1 MDKSTEFSVM
11 GYKLLVTQFLDA
23 NYRFCD
29 FTQKSSDERVVIFRH
44 DIDFSTQAARDLAN
58 LEAELGI
65 TSTYF
70 FLIRSPFYNIYEPA
84 TLSHIREINSLGHN
98 IGLHFDASLYDN
110 SFTCLDYAANKEC
123 EILEKIVGLSPE
135 FISFHRPTKS
145 LLGLDKKVG
154 GRDHSYNTRF
164 FRDFGYVSD
173 SRGEWRFGPPDKH
186 QAFADGKGMQ
196 VLTHPIW
203 WMTEGQTASK
213 KITNFIAERVRQVS
227 QNVKTNCNVQFN
239 EDPDA

>member
-1 MDKSTEFSVM
+1 M
-11 GYKLLVTQFLDA
+11 
-23 NYRFCD
+23 
-29 FTQKSSDERVVIFRH
+29 
-44 DIDFSTQAARDLAN
+44 
-58 LEAELGI
+58 
-65 TSTYF
+65 
-70 FLIRSPFYNIYEPA
+70 
-84 TLSHIREINSLGHN
+84 
-98 IGLHFDASLYDN
+98 
-110 SFTCLDYAANKEC
+110 
-123 EILEKIVGLSPE
+123 SPE

-164 FRDFGYVSD
+164 FREFGYVSD

-213 KITNFIAERVRQVS
+213 KITNFIAESERQVS